1 MRNKELISNEMK
13 YKYYYDYLEN
23 YLDCNYESNDI
34 HITPNGMSE
43 SLYDFIIISHNE
55 EDDKT
60 ANTEFSTRFI
70 ATSSQG
76 IPPINTDNW
85 LTKTGSYYN
94 FNLEKCIE
102 SITNWEIKNK
112 NANNLI
118 RPILSINL
126 IAVALNKN
134 VQINRNN
141 YKYWLSK
148 IDEDNHISIEVINA
162 FKNYKLK
169 LADNRSEIPTKNRND
184 VREALL
190 EYCQET
196 KKSKLS
202 VASLITIKEFIKK
215 IYDRGLLVIESGIDA
230 NKIKR
235 DEREITPYTL
245 GAYLRKDIL
254 ISDWWQEQDK
264 KIREVV
270 KYKPRK

>member
-1 MRNKELISNEMK
+1 
-13 YKYYYDYLEN
+13 
-23 YLDCNYESNDI
+23 
-34 HITPNGMSE
+34 
-43 SLYDFIIISHNE
+43 
-55 EDDKT
+55 
-60 ANTEFSTRFI
+60 
-70 ATSSQG
+70 
-76 IPPINTDNW
+76 
-85 LTKTGSYYN
+85 
-94 FNLEKCIE
+94 
-102 SITNWEIKNK
+102 
-112 NANNLI
+112 
-118 RPILSINL
+118 
-126 IAVALNKN
+126 
-134 VQINRNN
+134 
-141 YKYWLSK
+141 
-148 IDEDNHISIEVINA
+148 VINA